1 MIRLLLCTSLVLLYI
16 LCACTTALAAGSGT
30 FSDTVLISLVS
41 RLHWPQIFSA
51 CTHTLMLP
59 PPPTPTHFAAV
70 SNNYV
75 TVTSYHSFGFEIP
88 QWDLFRR
95 HSSILLKNASR
106 CWWHCDLHR
115 SVCCK
120 LSSLSAVTKIICLI
134 QKCSQKADKSRM
146 IQFLHKKKSR
156 SPNSRH
162 YCTKHIHWNALW
174 LVQKHL
180 SNVYSSMFQ
189 YNNPLTVTAF
199 NGLLRFTPTGQKSVL
214 YPGVRFQALS
224 HSAAND
230 LYITAVSH

>member
-41 RLHWPQIFSA
+41 RLHWPHIFSA

-59 PPPTPTHFAAV
+59 PTPTPTHFAAV

-146 IQFLHKKKSR
+146 IQFLHKKKVKVTKFTSLLHKAH
-156 SPNSRH
+156 SLK
-162 YCTKHIHWNALW
+162 CTMASTKTPFQCLFIH
-174 LVQKHL
+174 VSIQ
-180 SNVYSSMFQ
+180 Q
-189 YNNPLTVTAF
+189 
-199 NGLLRFTPTGQKSVL
+199 PTDCHC
-214 YPGVRFQALS
+214 F
-224 HSAAND
+224 
-230 LYITAVSH
+230 